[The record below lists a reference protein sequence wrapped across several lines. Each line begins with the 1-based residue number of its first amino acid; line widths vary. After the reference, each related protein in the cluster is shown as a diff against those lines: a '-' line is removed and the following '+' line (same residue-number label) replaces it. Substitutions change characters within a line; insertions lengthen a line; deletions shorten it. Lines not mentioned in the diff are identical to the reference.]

1 MSRKKV
7 LWMIWTAAVVWAVA
21 CIQIL
26 TTKFFVSNMDMTQA
40 FARNQLVIE
49 NSEDAEGTG
58 STTVIEDGKGTEDTT
73 VTENGIGT
81 GDTAIAED
89 GKVTEDITVT
99 ENAKGTGSTADT
111 GSATSTEDTRN
122 TREGNK
128 CVQAFKTG
136 RLSTKE
142 MADTAKALFQTM
154 GGSVVMDHVE
164 SGDSGYYVAY
174 GYTTGLDTCKKVN
187 GHRVNM
193 NVAIQYDET
202 KGRTCVT
209 MGTPLINSDI

>member
-26 TTKFFVSNMDMTQA
+26 TTKYFVSKMDMTQA

-58 STTVIEDGKGTEDTT
+58 STTVTENGKGT
-73 VTENGIGT
+73 G
-81 GDTAIAED
+81 
-89 GKVTEDITVT
+89 DITVT
-99 ENAKGTGSTADT
+99 ENAKGTGSTAGT

>member
-49 NSEDAEGTG
+49 NSEDAEGAG
-58 STTVIEDGKGTEDTT
+58 DTT
-73 VTENGIGT
+73 VT
-81 GDTAIAED
+81 ED
-89 GKVTEDITVT
+89 GKVTEDATVT
-99 ENAKGTGSTADT
+99 EDGKGAESTTDT
-111 GSATSTEDTRN
+111 GITASTEDTRN

-136 RLSTKE
+136 RLSTEE

-193 NVAIQYDET
+193 NVAIQYNET

>member
-26 TTKFFVSNMDMTQA
+26 TTKYFVSKMDMTQA

-49 NSEDAEGTG
+49 NSEDAEGAG
-58 STTVIEDGKGTEDTT
+58 STTVTEDGKSTGDTT
-73 VTENGIGT
+73 VTE
-81 GDTAIAED
+81 D
-89 GKVTEDITVT
+89 GKD
-99 ENAKGTGSTADT
+99 
-111 GSATSTEDTRN
+111 TSTEDTRN